1 MSNTVVEAIRKMR
14 AKQKR
19 LASFHQALLELY
31 EEAIAKVD
39 ALAQEFEQA
48 SSEATTEGDCAA
60 TPRRSRPPAP
70 RP

>member
-1 MSNTVVEAIRKMR
+1 MSNTLIGVLRKTR
-14 AKQKR
+14 AEQKR
-19 LASFHQALLELY
+19 LASFHQAWVEIY

-60 TPRRSRPPAP
+60 NRRRSRRVAP
-70 RP
+70 RS